1 MHFRDAK
8 HLRLRHGGDPI
19 GFDPAPEIH
28 GLDRLRVDMRFTGVA
43 LILSMILWSANGQ
56 AQNAQPAKRV
66 GHPTAAAAP
75 RSDAKSDAKADTK
88 IDAKKKGA
96 TAQPGRDPGG
106 VSVAERASIQFDLAW
121 IGAYNGLITGEAND
135 KTSAAIKAFQKDHR
149 FKETGTLAPPERAQL
164 AALSK
169 ERQDAVGW
177 RMVDDKVTGAQIG
190 LPTKQ
195 VPNSGPGKTG
205 TRWFSAQGQVQ
216 VETFRIRGPGTTLA
230 DLFDQQ
236 KKEPAGRRIEV
247 NLLRPDFFVLSGM
260 QGLKKFY
267 VRAEI
272 RDAEIRGMT
281 ILYDQATEGI
291 MDPLVVVMSS
301 AFAPFSGSGIAALSG
316 TPGKRMVEYGSG
328 IVVTPAG
335 HILSGRR
342 LTDGCTVIGVAGY
355 GNAERVAEDQA
366 ADLALLRIYGAP
378 DLAPAALVH
387 EGAKG
392 PDLMLVGI
400 SDPQAQGGG
409 NAVSTVASRLNG
421 DAVLPPPP
429 PGFDGAAAIDP
440 QGRLFGMV
448 ELKDGAVATAGSAA
462 SPASATVVPVA
473 TLRKFLDAQ
482 SVTPATGRSGA
493 DAAKAAL
500 VRVICV
506 RR

>member
-1 MHFRDAK
+1 
-8 HLRLRHGGDPI
+8 
-19 GFDPAPEIH
+19 
-28 GLDRLRVDMRFTGVA
+28 MRIAGAA
-43 LILSMILWSANGQ
+43 LIFSMTLGPATGQ
-56 AQNAQPAKRV
+56 AQNAQPAGRAS
-66 GHPTAAAAP
+66 HPSTADAKKHPAAP
-75 RSDAKSDAKADTK
+75 ETK
-88 IDAKKKGA
+88 DHPVAPAGVKKKGA
-96 TAQPGRDPGG
+96 AAPPGSDLNGG
-106 VSVAERASIQFDLAW
+106 VSRADRVLIQLDLAW

-135 KTSAAIKAFQKDHR
+135 KTTAAIKTFQKDHR

-164 AALSK
+164 GALSK
-169 ERQDAVGW
+169 EKQDQVGW

-195 VPNSGPGKTG
+195 VPNTGPGKTG

-236 KKEPAGRRIEV
+236 KREPSGRHIEV
-247 NLLRPDFFVLSGM
+247 NLLRPDFFILSGT

-272 RDAEIRGMT
+272 RDAEVRGMT

-291 MDPLVVVMSS
+291 MDPVAVVMSS

-316 TPGKRMVEYGSG
+316 TPGKPKVVYGSG
-328 IVVTPAG
+328 IIVTPAG
-335 HILSGRR
+335 HILSDRR
-342 LTDGCTVIGVAGY
+342 LTDGCNVIAVAGY

-366 ADLALLRIYGAP
+366 AGLALLRIYGAP
-378 DLAPAALVH
+378 DLVPLPLPPPLAGEGRGGGVH
-387 EGAKG
+387 EGAK
-392 PDLMLVGI
+392 PDLTLVGI
-400 SDPQAQGGG
+400 SDPQTQGGG
-409 NAVSTVASRLNG
+409 NAVSTVASHLNG
-421 DAVLPPPP
+421 DTILPAPPL
-429 PGFDGAAAIDP
+429 GFDGAAAIDA

-448 ELKDGAVATAGSAA
+448 ELKDGALANAGSGA
-462 SPASATVVPVA
+462 SPGSAMVVPVA

-482 SVTPATGRSGA
+482 SVTPASGHMGA

-506 RR
+506 RK

>member
-1 MHFRDAK
+1 MPDQ
-8 HLRLRHGGDPI
+8 
-19 GFDPAPEIH
+19 
-28 GLDRLRVDMRFTGVA
+28 LRVDMRIAGAA
-43 LILSMILWSANGQ
+43 LIFSMTLWSASGQ
-56 AQNAQPAKRV
+56 AQTPQPAHHAGAAKN
-66 GHPTAAAAP
+66 HPAATVAKPPAPDAKIDLKKKTAATP
-75 RSDAKSDAKADTK
+75 
-88 IDAKKKGA
+88 
-96 TAQPGRDPGG
+96 PGRDSAGG
-106 VSVAERASIQFDLAW
+106 LSLGDRALIQFDLAW

-135 KTSAAIKAFQKDHR
+135 KTTAAVKAFQKDHK

-169 ERQDAVGW
+169 EKQDQVGW

-195 VPNSGPGKTG
+195 VPISSPGRTG
-205 TRWFSAQGQVQ
+205 TRWFSAQGQIQ

-236 KKEPAGRRIEV
+236 KKEPPGRRIEV
-247 NLLRPDFFVLSGM
+247 NLLRPDFFILSGM

-267 VRAEI
+267 VRAEV
-272 RDAEIRGMT
+272 RDAEVRGMT

-291 MDPLVVVMSS
+291 MDPVTVVMSS
-301 AFAPFSGSGIAALSG
+301 AFAPFPSSGIAALSG
-316 TPGKRMVEYGSG
+316 APGKRKVEYGSG
-328 IVVTPAG
+328 IIVTPAG
-335 HILSGRR
+335 HILTDRR
-342 LTDGCTVIGVAGY
+342 LTDGCNVIGVAGY

-392 PDLMLVGI
+392 PDLTLVGI
-400 SDPQAQGGG
+400 SDPQTQGGG
-409 NAVSTVASRLNG
+409 NAVSTVASHLNG
-421 DAVLPPPP
+421 DTILPVPP
-429 PGFDGAAAIDP
+429 PGFDGAAAIDS

-448 ELKDGAVATAGSAA
+448 ELRDGAVANAGSAA
-462 SPASATVVPVA
+462 SPGSATVVPVA
-473 TLRKFLDAQ
+473 TLRKFLETQ
-482 SVTPATGRSGA
+482 YVTPATGRTGT

-506 RR
+506 RK

>member
-1 MHFRDAK
+1 M
-8 HLRLRHGGDPI
+8 
-19 GFDPAPEIH
+19 
-28 GLDRLRVDMRFTGVA
+28 RVASAVLVF
-43 LILSMILWSANGQ
+43 SMTLWSATGQ
-56 AQNAQPAKRV
+56 AQNAQKPANRSSNPHAADAKS
-66 GHPTAAAAP
+66 HPAAADPKNDAKNDPKKKSAAAA
-75 RSDAKSDAKADTK
+75 A
-88 IDAKKKGA
+88 
-96 TAQPGRDPGG
+96 GRDLNGG
-106 VSVAERASIQFDLAW
+106 VSVADRALIQFDLAW

-135 KTSAAIKAFQKDHR
+135 KTTAAIKTYQKDHR

-164 AALSK
+164 GASSK
-169 ERQDAVGW
+169 EKQDEVGW

-195 VPNSGPGKTG
+195 VPNTGPGKSG
-205 TRWFSAQGQVQ
+205 TRWFSAQGQIQ

-236 KKEPAGRRIEV
+236 KKEPPGRHIEV
-247 NLLRPDFFVLSGM
+247 NLLRPDFFILSGM

-272 RDAEIRGMT
+272 RDAEVRGVT

-316 TPGKRMVEYGSG
+316 LPGKRKVEYGSG
-328 IVVTPAG
+328 IVVTAAG
-335 HILSGRR
+335 HILSDRR
-342 LTDGCTVIGVAGY
+342 LTDGCNVIGVAGY
-355 GNAERVAEDQA
+355 GNAERVAQDQA
-366 ADLALLRIYGAP
+366 TDLALLRIYGAP

-392 PDLMLVGI
+392 PDLTLVGI

-409 NAVSTVASRLNG
+409 NTVSTVASHLNG
-421 DAVLPPPP
+421 DTILPAPP
-429 PGFDGAAAIDP
+429 PGFDGAAAIDT

-448 ELKDGAVATAGSAA
+448 QIKDTVVANAGSAA
-462 SPASATVVPVA
+462 SSASATIVPVE
-473 TLRKFLDAQ
+473 TLRRFLDAQ
-482 SVTPATGRSGA
+482 YVTPATGRMGT
-493 DAAKAAL
+493 DAAKAAV

-506 RR
+506 RK